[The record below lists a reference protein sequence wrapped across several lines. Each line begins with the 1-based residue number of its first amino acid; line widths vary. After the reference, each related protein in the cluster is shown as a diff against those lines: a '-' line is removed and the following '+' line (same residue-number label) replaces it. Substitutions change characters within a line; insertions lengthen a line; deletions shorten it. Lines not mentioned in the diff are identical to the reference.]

1 MEERVNR
8 ATMIYSEKNNE
19 EKRENNEKIYE
30 I

>member
-1 MEERVNR
+1 MKERANRVN
-8 ATMIYSEKNNE
+8 MIYFEKNNE